1 MSGLTPHDN
10 AMTQRGRPPKIEGAQ
25 TPAQRKAA
33 QRERERAALHAK
45 GADVGELSTTALVEG
60 LPGLI
65 AGKHAGALGVAL
77 VELGRRGGVAIKA
90 VLAVKPA
97 KGDG

>member
-1 MSGLTPHDN
+1 
-10 AMTQRGRPPKIEGAQ
+10 MTQRGRPPKIEGAQ

-77 VELGRRGGVAIKA
+77 VELGRRGGVAVTVMTESESPREQ
-90 VLAVKPA
+90 VLAS
-97 KGDG
+97 DQLREQQ